1 MIDVSS
7 KLGADNVVDL
17 SSKTSNN
24 SFSHCEILARH
35 IWLEFMIMKLTA
47 VLLVF
52 WQHLL
57 QFHYVYHR
65 VSSTNIMFIVISLLL
80 VGLKR

>member
-35 IWLEFMIMKLTA
+35 IWLEFMIMKLTV

-52 WQHLL
+52 LATS
-57 QFHYVYHR
+57 VA
-65 VSSTNIMFIVISLLL
+65 VSLCLPSS
-80 VGLKR
+80 K